1 MKYEVL
7 PTGLLNQ
14 SYTYEF
20 DSDLKVGDLVKIP
33 LRSRNV
39 VGCVTGKVNYSP
51 IESIKK
57 ISEAYS
63 FSISEESLE
72 FLDWVSGYTTYPKGQ
87 ILKMFLG
94 EISVFKSK
102 KKPVH
107 REMEFKF
114 SEISLN
120 EEQTAAFEKIK
131 EAPNKTTLLHGM
143 TGAGKTEVY
152 LKYAQEFISQGNQ
165 VLILFPEIA
174 LTAQMTNR
182 IEKYLGVTPMIWNS
196 SISVSDRK
204 SVWATVETGKS
215 SIIVGTRSALFLP
228 FKNLGL
234 IVVDEEHDS
243 SYKQNEKVLYNGRD
257 MAVVLGKILNIPVI
271 LSSATPS
278 LESYVNSKSGKY
290 NYAPILNRFANVK
303 VPHVEIIDMRKYG
316 ANELIS
322 SRLCE
327 KISYALK
334 NKEQVMLYLN
344 RRGFAPIVL
353 CKECGEKFVCPDCSA
368 FLAMHKNKNLLI
380 CHMCGYSI
388 DISRNCNKCG
398 SKSIIIFGA
407 GVEKVYEE
415 VTQKF
420 PEYNSL
426 IASSDTMNSSKNIEA
441 VLNAINGNQA
451 QIIISTQILAKG
463 HHFKNLS
470 TIGIIDGD
478 FGLDRADIR
487 ALEKNYQ
494 LLYQVFG
501 RAGRETNNGQ
511 VFIQTFEPANPV
523 FENLRSYDQEN
534 FFKEEIKVRN
544 LYNNPP
550 FSRMV
555 AIIIS
560 GNNERYVKHT
570 ANIIAEIELK
580 NALLLGPVPAP
591 ISKIR
596 RKTRWRILVK
606 SAKSMNIQKIL
617 SEKIK
622 NLKIDRGVNV
632 QIDVDPINF
641 L

>member
-1 MKYEVL
+1 MKYKVL
-7 PTGLLNQ
+7 PNAPLNQ
-14 SYTYEF
+14 SYIYEF
-20 DSDLKVGDLVKIP
+20 DGDLQTGTIVKIP
-33 LRSRNV
+33 LRNRSA
-39 VGCVTGKVNYSP
+39 VGCVTG
-51 IESIKK
+51 IENESELENIKK
-57 ISEAYS
+57 ISEVYS
-63 FSISEESLE
+63 FSISEKSLE
-72 FLDWVSGYTTYPKGQ
+72 FLDWVSNYTTYPRGQ

-94 EISVFKSK
+94 ELSVFKSK
-102 KKPVH
+102 KKPTPQ
-107 REMEFKF
+107 EMNFKF
-114 SEISLN
+114 SRILLS

-131 EAPNKTTLLHGM
+131 NSLQKTILLHGI

-152 LKYAQEFISQGNQ
+152 LKSAQEVIAQGKQ

-174 LTAQMTNR
+174 LTSQMTAR
-182 IEKYLGVTPMIWNS
+182 IEKYLGSPPLIWNS
-196 SISVSDRK
+196 SISVKDRK
-204 SVWATVETGKS
+204 SVWATVEAGKS
-215 SIIVGTRSALFLP
+215 CLIIGTRSALFLP

-243 SYKQNEKVLYNGRD
+243 SYKQNDKVLYNGRD
-257 MAVVLGKILNIPVI
+257 MAVVLGRILNIPVI

-278 LESYVNSKSGKY
+278 LESYVNSKIGKY
-290 NYAPILNRFANVK
+290 DYVPILNRFANVK
-303 VPHVEIIDMRKYG
+303 VPHVEIIDMRKCG
-316 ANELIS
+316 NNELIS
-322 SRLCE
+322 SKLSE
-327 KISYALK
+327 KISSALK

-368 FLAMHKNKNLLI
+368 FLAMHKEKNRLI

-388 DISRNCNKCG
+388 DISKNCNKCG

-415 VTQKF
+415 VSQKF

-426 IASSDTMNSSKNIEA
+426 IASSDTMDSPENIEA
-441 VLNAINGNQA
+441 ILNAINTNQV

-487 ALEKNYQ
+487 AVEKNYQ

-511 VFIQTFEPANPV
+511 VFIQTFEPANPI
-523 FENLRSYDQEN
+523 FENLKSYDQEN
-534 FFKEEIKVRN
+534 FFREEVNVRKR
-544 LYNNPP
+544 YNNPP

-555 AIIIS
+555 AIIVS
-560 GNNERYVKHT
+560 GNNEKSVELT
-570 ANIIAEIELK
+570 ANLIAGIDLK
-580 NALLLGPVPAP
+580 DALLLGPVPAP

-596 RKTRWRILVK
+596 GKIRWRILIK
-606 SAKSMNIQKIL
+606 AAKAMNIQKIL

-622 NLKIDRGVNV
+622 ALKIDRGVLV